1 MGDEALVETNVCDA
15 ADVGEA
21 VVKMVAEAADVRLEV
36 VVVAVEVWAVA
47 DEDACGVSEEWFCMK
62 SRRLKQMFL
71 GVVRL
76 CSG

>member
-1 MGDEALVETNVCDA
+1 
-15 ADVGEA
+15 
-21 VVKMVAEAADVRLEV
+21 MVAEAVDVRLEV
-36 VVVAVEVWAVA
+36 VVVAVDVGATAV
-47 DEDACGVSEEWFCMK
+47 DEEACGVSEEWFCMK